1 MCSRKTRS
9 VIRSDA
15 CVHAGISTFRQYV
28 QHSIEDRI
36 EDGIEDRIEDSIED
50 RIEDSIED
58 RIEGGIEDAAG
69 CWHGRICSCAMGA
82 CCCVQSLA

>member
-28 QHSIEDRI
+28 QHS
-36 EDGIEDRIEDSIED
+36 IEDRIEDSIED

>member
-50 RIEDSIED
+50 RIED
-58 RIEGGIEDAAG
+58 GIEDAAG
-69 CWHGRICSCAMGA
+69 CWHGRICS
-82 CCCVQSLA
+82 

>member
-50 RIEDSIED
+50 RIE
-58 RIEGGIEDAAG
+58 GGIEDAAG